1 MMDDPSGRPPA
12 GGVARRRRER
22 RLRAQLRH
30 EQQTVRMV
38 LATVT
43 HHSFQVGTAHD
54 GLRAQKTVTSTR
66 EVEER
71 VPHAGL
77 RAQKAPP
84 PGMRPGVLQDPAPQG
99 RVGQH
104 SGIGYELVLALDVPV
119 LQMVEQPVDASA
131 LAFLEEVGGERP
143 GGGVHAAGPR
153 WLPQIPRF
161 DREDA
166 GGHAAEARAPPE
178 GSREE
183 EEEEEEEASSSLSSS
198 STWLSTSL

>member
-1 MMDDPSGRPPA
+1 
-12 GGVARRRRER
+12 
-22 RLRAQLRH
+22 
-30 EQQTVRMV
+30 MV

-104 SGIGYELVLALDVPV
+104 SGIGYELVLALDAPV
-119 LQMVEQPVDASA
+119 LQMVEHTVDNVVHA
-131 LAFLEEVGGERP
+131 LLIPERP
-143 GGGVHAAGPR
+143 MAVQVIEVPKISATTCPPRSLIPVPQLVEQLVEVPTVLSVAVLQQRTAEKIIDIAVPRREGARGGFS
-153 WLPQIPRF
+153 RF
-161 DREDA
+161 L
-166 GGHAAEARAPPE
+166 
-178 GSREE
+178 SRTGFNYV
-183 EEEEEEEASSSLSSS
+183 SS
-198 STWLSTSL
+198 

>member
-1 MMDDPSGRPPA
+1 MCSTHRSAPPPPPPA
-12 GGVARRRRER
+12 RRWVILVGDHLRVVSARRRRER

-131 LAFLEEVGGERP
+131 LAFR
-143 GGGVHAAGPR
+143 GGGG
-153 WLPQIPRF
+153 
-161 DREDA
+161 
-166 GGHAAEARAPPE
+166 
-178 GSREE
+178 
-183 EEEEEEEASSSLSSS
+183 
-198 STWLSTSL
+198 